1 MKIVYCHNYYRLR
14 GGEDIS
20 FESDLQLLRER
31 GHTVIPFIRENAH
44 INDSKPLSMAANTV
58 WNRSTHKEM
67 LDLLRAES
75 PDVLHC
81 NNLFPQ
87 ISVSVYSAARKLKV
101 PVVQALRNYRSFCA
115 NSFFFRDGHI
125 CTSCLGSTASWQGI
139 RYACYRDS
147 RLATSVVVATQL
159 FHRLVKV
166 RTKLVDA
173 FFTPTQ
179 FAREVHIRGGFPSE
193 SLFVRSNFV
202 ATDVGMNPQRG
213 KNAVFIGRLS
223 GEKGLATVLE
233 AWQKNRIDIPLI
245 IIGDGPDRAAL
256 EAKAAGNPKIV
267 FTGQLSTPSVTQQL
281 TNARVLIMPSIW
293 YETFGRTMAEA
304 FAQGIP
310 VIASRLGTMIELVD
324 NGRNGFLFEPGNAN
338 ELADAMQSFL
348 ALDEQQSMQMRL
360 EARETYCQRF
370 SPEVSYQMLLKVY
383 EYALRNKP
391 QYESVAQAIAASIET
406 STKTTRLVPE
416 TNTNR
421 AF

>member
-31 GHTVIPFIRENAH
+31 GHTVIPFIRENAN
-44 INDSKPLSMAANTV
+44 INDNKPLSMAANTV
-58 WNRSTHKEM
+58 WNRSTYKEM
-67 LDLLRAES
+67 LELLRAER

-87 ISVSVYSAARKLKV
+87 ISVSVYSAAKKLKI
-101 PVVQALRNYRSFCA
+101 PVVQALRNYRSLCA
-115 NSFFFRDGHI
+115 NSLFFRDGHV
-125 CTSCLGSTASWQGI
+125 CTNCLGSKGSWQGI
-139 RYACYRDS
+139 RYACYRNN
-147 RLATSVVVATQL
+147 RLATSAVVAMQL
-159 FHRLVKV
+159 FHSFTKV

-173 FFTPTQ
+173 FFTPTR
-179 FAREVHIRGGFPSE
+179 FAREIHIRGGFPSE

-202 ATDVGMNPQRG
+202 ATDVGMNSQPG
-213 KNAVFIGRLS
+213 ENAVFIGRLS
-223 GEKGLATVLE
+223 GEKGVSTVLE
-233 AWQKNRIDIPLI
+233 AWQKRRIDIPLI

-256 EAKAAGNPKIV
+256 EAEAVGNPNIV
-267 FTGQLSTPSVTQQL
+267 FTGRLSTQNVTQHL
-281 TNARVLIMPSIW
+281 VNARVLIMPSICF
-293 YETFGRTMAEA
+293 ETFGRTMAEA

-338 ELADAMQSFL
+338 ELAEAMQSFL

-360 EARETYCQRF
+360 AARETYCQRF

-406 STKTTRLVPE
+406 SPKTTRLVPE

-421 AF
+421 AS